1 MLICSPLRFTQWLI
15 FQNKTDLCYFFNH
28 VVSWRLRNS
37 AAIISYCTLQHC
49 QDLALILLQQLHLPL
64 SLPKPSLIFW
74 SVGFEHKKIHMQA
87 IQNPFLANSFQT
99 FPQMPHLKPVPPF
112 ANHLSSVPRTKPQAN
127 KASHSQSCPLI
138 LESCGL
144 PGGTNTGGHPEDYTV
159 TSTGTG
165 RKPRLCAQRSAQ
177 GRWALALS
185 RPWGRTPTGDSRP
198 CPTQLLLPSM
208 SHGHHIKASITTAT
222 ETFTFGKR
230 AVLF

>member
-1 MLICSPLRFTQWLI
+1 M
-15 FQNKTDLCYFFNH
+15 
-28 VVSWRLRNS
+28 SWRLRNS
-37 AAIISYCTLQHC
+37 AAIISYHTLQHC

-99 FPQMPHLKPVPPF
+99 FPQMPHLKSVLPF

-144 PGGTNTGGHPEDYTV
+144 PGSTNTGGHPEDYTV
-159 TSTGTG
+159 PALVLEESLSSVLSAV
-165 RKPRLCAQRSAQ
+165 PRA
-177 GRWALALS
+177 GERWPWAGPRAGHPRVTPDHVPLS
-185 RPWGRTPTGDSRP
+185 SWCPP
-198 CPTQLLLPSM
+198 CLM
-208 SHGHHIKASITTAT
+208 GITLKQA
-222 ETFTFGKR
+222 
-230 AVLF
+230 